1 MVITDKDRRHMNA
14 ISPARKMQ
22 MMRRM
27 MGGAPTEERHFRG
40 NNNYVKAILKL
51 RASGFRLIDLQRQE
65 TAFTAVWYGRN
76 TSMLGRLLSEAMALV
91 VWELDEQHEEVT
103 TLRIWHN

>member
-1 MVITDKDRRHMNA
+1 
-14 ISPARKMQ
+14 
-22 MMRRM
+22 
-27 MGGAPTEERHFRG
+27 
-40 NNNYVKAILKL
+40 
-51 RASGFRLIDLQRQE
+51 
-65 TAFTAVWYGRN
+65 VWYGRN